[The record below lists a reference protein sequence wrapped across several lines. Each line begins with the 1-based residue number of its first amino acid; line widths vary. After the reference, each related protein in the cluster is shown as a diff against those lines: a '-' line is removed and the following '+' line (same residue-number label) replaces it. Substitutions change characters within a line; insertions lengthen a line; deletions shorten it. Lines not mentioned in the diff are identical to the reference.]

1 MFGRRGVRREDAAAT
16 QLVGLIAA
24 PAGLHGPSRC
34 DNIGAWSLVR
44 RPHATTPVL
53 PTRHRSSFVR
63 AAILAAIASV
73 LGAESTSAQDPQRAP
88 ETRPVGREST
98 PIPIPTDL
106 VGGEPLD
113 VRLDDALRLGRKN
126 NLPLRAAE
134 LTPLLHAHDV
144 RVAEGFFEPELF
156 GRAELSETKSPS
168 SNVFQPEIVRR
179 TVGGELGVR
188 QRIATGALYE
198 VAFTPLRLRQSASIS
213 GFPSQL
219 YTLELSGRVTQ
230 PLLRGAWTDSAL
242 YDVHAAEE
250 GVTGAQARFGQ
261 SVQDT
266 LLQVVVAYWELVFAR
281 EDWLVNAQALE
292 LANEQLR
299 ITNERIRVRELA
311 ERDRVFDEADVA
323 RRREALIRAENEI
336 RRSEDELRELLFGER
351 DEQLWTRG
359 IRPVTPIEV
368 EFVSPGD
375 DWREAA
381 TAALANRPEIV
392 AARSDVRA
400 AELAWDEASR
410 GMLPQLDLVGEYSTD
425 GTRTTSPDA
434 WRDATDL
441 EYPDWRL
448 GLEFAIPL
456 GNTSARA
463 ARDRAL
469 VALEQTR
476 RQLHSLEIVVL
487 REVRTA
493 LRDLATLAESVRAAR
508 ESQRL
513 AETQLDTARELLR
526 VGRGTIFEVQQRNQ
540 ELLDARRRLLRNQ
553 LDYRIAESR
562 LQHSRGALT
571 VPE

>member
-1 MFGRRGVRREDAAAT
+1 M
-16 QLVGLIAA
+16 
-24 PAGLHGPSRC
+24 
-34 DNIGAWSLVR
+34 
-44 RPHATTPVL
+44 
-53 PTRHRSSFVR
+53 
-63 AAILAAIASV
+63 
-73 LGAESTSAQDPQRAP
+73 LGSGNTSAQDPKPTP
-88 ETRPVGREST
+88 ESKPAGRENA

-106 VGGEPLD
+106 TGGEPLD

-134 LTPLLHAHDV
+134 LTPLLRAHDV

-156 GRAELSETKSPS
+156 GRAELSESKSPS

-179 TVGGELGVR
+179 TVGGELGLR

-198 VAFTPLRLRQSASIS
+198 FAFTPLRLRQSASIS

-250 GVTGAQARFGQ
+250 SVTGAQARFGQ

-336 RRSEDELRELLFGER
+336 RRREDELRELLFGER

-368 EFVSPGD
+368 EFVSPVD

-400 AELAWDEASR
+400 AELAWDESSR

-476 RQLHSLEIVVL
+476 RQLNSLEIVVL